1 MRDPKHPRQF
11 TGESRRR
18 IVEPRLARPAS
29 AASALPQRDAG
40 AFHADGGGGSGHA
53 IPPAC
58 VSEITIQVSAPTTCR
73 RGPTGR

>member
-29 AASALPQRDAG
+29 AASALPLRDAG
-40 AFHADGGGGSGHA
+40 AFHADGEASPA
-53 IPPAC
+53 TRSLQPAC
-58 VSEITIQVSAPTTCR
+58 PK
-73 RGPTGR
+73 

>member
-29 AASALPQRDAG
+29 AASALPLRDAG
-40 AFHADGGGGSGHA
+40 LSMPMGEASPATRSLQ
-53 IPPAC
+53 PAC
-58 VSEITIQVSAPTTCR
+58 PK
-73 RGPTGR
+73 